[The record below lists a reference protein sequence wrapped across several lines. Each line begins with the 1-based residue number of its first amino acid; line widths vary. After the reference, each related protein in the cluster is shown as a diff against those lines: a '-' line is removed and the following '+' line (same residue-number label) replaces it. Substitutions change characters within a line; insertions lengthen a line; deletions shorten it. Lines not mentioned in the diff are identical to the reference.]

1 MPDGG
6 EGTETERAAV
16 FLNAGDLGMEEQLNR
31 IRYRAAGLLTVL
43 LLTAVPGCADQALAE
58 AAGTTETV
66 AAADAVEIISRDFSH
81 NGYVDSIAFLLPSG
95 WSYESYEKIDA
106 GENMDS
112 HEWGFEICM
121 DGEEE
126 PSLFL
131 FGSRQADSGRFD
143 PAGMS
148 PEAVQTGAGLT
159 GNRYIRQITLENG
172 EVRQEYY
179 VLFDG
184 VAGSGAAYQVYASL
198 TPEAYEKYRPA
209 LDTLVAGISIAAVA
223 KAE

>member
-43 LLTAVPGCADQALAE
+43 LLTAVPGCADQALA
-58 AAGTTETV
+58 ETV

-198 TPEAYEKYRPA
+198 TPEVYEKYRPA
-209 LDTLVAGISIAAVA
+209 LDTLVAGISIAAVE

>member
-31 IRYRAAGLLTVL
+31 IKYPAAGLLTVL
-43 LLTAVPGCADQALAE
+43 LLSAVPGCADQALAE

-66 AAADAVEIISRDFSH
+66 AVADAVEIISRDFSH

-112 HEWGFEICM
+112 HEWGFEICV

-143 PAGMS
+143 PAGLS
-148 PEAVQTGAGLT
+148 PEAVQTGEPVDRKQIYQTDHAGKRRGQT
-159 GNRYIRQITLENG
+159 GILCA
-172 EVRQEYY
+172 
-179 VLFDG
+179 F
-184 VAGSGAAYQVYASL
+184 
-198 TPEAYEKYRPA
+198 
-209 LDTLVAGISIAAVA
+209 
-223 KAE
+223 

>member
-58 AAGTTETV
+58 AAGTAETV

-95 WSYESYEKIDA
+95 WSYESYEKIEA

-131 FGSRQADSGRFD
+131 FGSRQAAGGDEPGSGTDGSRPD
-143 PAGMS
+143 REQIYQTDHAGKRRS
-148 PEAVQTGAGLT
+148 QTGILRA
-159 GNRYIRQITLENG
+159 
-172 EVRQEYY
+172 
-179 VLFDG
+179 F
-184 VAGSGAAYQVYASL
+184 
-198 TPEAYEKYRPA
+198 
-209 LDTLVAGISIAAVA
+209 
-223 KAE
+223 

>member
-1 MPDGG
+1 M
-6 EGTETERAAV
+6 
-16 FLNAGDLGMEEQLNR
+16 NR
-31 IRYRAAGLLTVL
+31 IRYRTAGLLVLL
-43 LLTAVPGCADQALAE
+43 LLTAVPAGCARQASAE
-58 AAGTTETV
+58 EAETT
-66 AAADAVEIISRDFSH
+66 AAADTVEIISRDFSH
-81 NGYVDSIAFLLPSG
+81 SGYVDSIAFLLPSG
-95 WSYESYEKIDA
+95 WNYESYEKIDA
-106 GENMDS
+106 GENMDP
-112 HEWGFEICM
+112 HEWGFEICV

-131 FGSRQADSGRFD
+131 FGSRQADSGKFD
-143 PAGMS
+143 PAGLS

-179 VLFDG
+179 VLFDA

-198 TPEAYEKYRPA
+198 TPEAYERYRPS
-209 LDTLVAGISIAAVA
+209 LDTLVAGISVAAVA

>member
-1 MPDGG
+1 MPVIYADGPAECRMEAKARKRSG
-6 EGTETERAAV
+6 LLCSSMPETSEWR
-16 FLNAGDLGMEEQLNR
+16 NNSNR

-43 LLTAVPGCADQALAE
+43 LLSAVPGCADQALAE

-66 AAADAVEIISRDFSH
+66 AVADAVEIISRDFSH

-112 HEWGFEICM
+112 HEWGFEICV

-131 FGSRQADSGRFD
+131 FGEQAGGQRKVRSGWAESGSGTDGSWSDRKQIYQTD
-143 PAGMS
+143 HAGKRRG
-148 PEAVQTGAGLT
+148 QTGILCA
-159 GNRYIRQITLENG
+159 
-172 EVRQEYY
+172 
-179 VLFDG
+179 F
-184 VAGSGAAYQVYASL
+184 
-198 TPEAYEKYRPA
+198 
-209 LDTLVAGISIAAVA
+209 
-223 KAE
+223 